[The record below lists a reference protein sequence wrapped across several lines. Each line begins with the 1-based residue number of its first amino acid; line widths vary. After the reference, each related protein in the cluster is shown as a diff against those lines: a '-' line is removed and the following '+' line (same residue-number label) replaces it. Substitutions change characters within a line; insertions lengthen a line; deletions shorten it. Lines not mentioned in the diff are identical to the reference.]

1 MIPPRMPPHSLV
13 REAPTAKERV
23 GQVVHHP
30 VVSVAIVL
38 LILASVG
45 MVCAQLLLPPHH
57 AAQQPLETAQLVI
70 SGVFALELSLKAW
83 VAPDRAVF
91 LWQYWLDI
99 IAIIPWV
106 HSLRVLRVL
115 RLLRVFRAA
124 LILSRRVGFVSQLVR
139 SGLGEYAALGLIV
152 LVLIAS
158 GTLALHHAE
167 RDLLL
172 ADHPDVDPERLE
184 DWNRRQ
190 EPEQRH
196 ELAEPENALWAT
208 VFFLV
213 ANEPMVAIPRTGVG
227 KAVALLTMFGGLT
240 TFAVFTGVVTALMV
254 NRLRRR
260 MEIDDMDRYHLT
272 RHLVICGWNN
282 RVPLV
287 LEEVLSAER
296 EFAIVIVADLAETPP
311 EVARLDGAGRVFF
324 VRGDFTRPEV
334 LEQARIHHAERAI
347 LCSDSTKE
355 RSDQDR
361 DARTV
366 LAALMIERMN
376 PTIHTCAELLNRQ
389 NEYHLRMAGVEEV
402 VVTSEA
408 GGHHLALAAL
418 HAGLSKVVQELLT
431 VKQGQALCKLKVPDG
446 LRGATFAIALERL
459 KREQDALL
467 IGLEVRGQDGAKAEG
482 YQLLVNPSPETVLGE
497 RDNLILITFA
507 GKQPE
512 KAT

>member
-1 MIPPRMPPHSLV
+1 MSVQPLIRAQM
-13 REAPTAKERV
+13 TGKERLGKFV
-23 GQVVHHP
+23 FSP
-30 VVSVAIVL
+30 AVSVTVVA
-38 LILASVG
+38 LILLSVG
-45 MVCAQLLLPPHH
+45 MTCAQLLLPSTHVAH
-57 AAQQPLETAQLVI
+57 AWLEDAQLLI
-70 SGVFALELSLKAW
+70 SAVFALELSLKAY
-83 VAPDRAVF
+83 VAPDRIAF
-91 LWQYWLDI
+91 LYQYWLDI

-106 HSLRVLRVL
+106 HTLRVLRVL

-124 LILSRRVGFVSQLVR
+124 LILSRRIRFVSQLVR

-167 RDLLL
+167 REQLLSE
-172 ADHPDVDPERLE
+172 HPELDPAQVD
-184 DWNRRQ
+184 DWNRGRPPEERQ
-190 EPEQRH
+190 
-196 ELAEPENALWAT
+196 ELAEPEGALWAT

-213 ANEPMVAIPRTGVG
+213 ANEPMVAVPRTGVG

-260 MEIDDMDRYHLT
+260 MEIDDMDRYQLSK
-272 RHLVICGWNN
+272 HLVICGWNN

-287 LEEVLSAER
+287 LEEILSGHNTTM
-296 EFAIVIVADLAETPP
+296 IVIVADLPETPP
-311 EVARLDGAGRVFF
+311 DVARLDAGGRVFF

-334 LEQARIHHAERAI
+334 LEQARIQHAERAI

-418 HAGLSKVVQELLT
+418 HSGLSKVVQELLT
-431 VKQGQALCKLKVPDG
+431 VKVGQSLCKLNCPKSYTG
-446 LRGATFAIALERL
+446 LTFQAALDRL
-459 KREQDALL
+459 KREHDAIL
-467 IGLEVRGQDGAKAEG
+467 IGIEVRGLDGAKTEG
-482 YQLLVNPSPETVLGE
+482 YKLLVNPAPETPIGE

-507 GKQPE
+507 GRQPT
-512 KAT
+512 KAV

>member
-1 MIPPRMPPHSLV
+1 MPPQPPPLSRPKV
-13 REAPTAKERV
+13 SRKERL
-23 GQVVHHP
+23 GQIVHHP
-30 VVSVAIVL
+30 VASVIVVA
-38 LILASVG
+38 LILVSVG
-45 MVCAQLLLPPHH
+45 MTCAQLLLPPHH
-57 AAQQPLETAQLVI
+57 RAHIWLEDAQLVI
-70 SGVFALELSLKAW
+70 SAVFALELSLKAY
-83 VAPDRAVF
+83 VAPDRFSF
-91 LWQYWLDI
+91 LYYYWLDI

-124 LILSRRVGFVSQLVR
+124 LILSRRVRVLSQLVR
-139 SGLGEYAALGLIV
+139 SGLGEYIALGLIV
-152 LVLIAS
+152 LVLVAA

-167 RDLLL
+167 RDNML
-172 ADHPDVDPERLE
+172 AAHPQAHPDRLE
-184 DWNRRQ
+184 EFND
-190 EPEQRH
+190 ELPAEERH

-213 ANEPMVAIPRTGVG
+213 ANEPMVAVPRTDVG

-260 MEIDDMDRYHLT
+260 MEIDDMDRYQLT
-272 RHLVICGWNN
+272 KHLVVCGWNN

-287 LEEVLSAER
+287 LEEILSGHGSIM
-296 EFAIVIVADLAETPP
+296 IVVVADLPDTPAD
-311 EVARLDGAGRVFF
+311 VARLDAGGRVFF

-334 LEQARIHHAERAI
+334 LEQARIQHAERAI

-418 HAGLSKVVQELLT
+418 HSGLSKVVQELLS
-431 VKQGQALCKLKVPDG
+431 VKQGQALCKVPVPQSYVG
-446 LRGATFAIALERL
+446 MPFSAALDRF
-459 KREQDALL
+459 KREQDAIL
-467 IGLEVRGQDGAKAEG
+467 IGIEARGQDGAKAEG
-482 YQLLVNPSPETVLGE
+482 YRLIVNPSPETPIGE
-497 RDNLILITFA
+497 RDNLVLITFA
-507 GKQPE
+507 GRQPQRV
-512 KAT
+512 T